1 MSESIG
7 NKEKRLE
14 DASLLDVALAAK
26 SLCMRVPSL
35 SAKADHVLKTLIM
48 YCAPTKIGEKHHQD
62 FGCFPS
68 QATLAASTS
77 LSRKSIMR
85 AVEELRELGLIAT
98 SPPNDSRKKT
108 VLNYSI
114 KVQNVLAGAN
124 RTWMHITPRCPSEG
138 HTGDKSELSDVPH
151 SPTSGPTQ
159 SHRRGIEEVLKRSI
173 EEAALNG
180 AAKEPEVNEDS
191 LDKFSKERL
200 EGMKEQTKLLLD
212 SDFKANKIRDY
223 ERAIALKSSNT
234 HQTHKE
240 DMK

>member
-1 MSESIG
+1 MSHTVH
-7 NKEKRLE
+7 
-14 DASLLDVALAAK
+14 LD
-26 SLCMRVPSL
+26 
-35 SAKADHVLKTLIM
+35 
-48 YCAPTKIGEKHHQD
+48 
-62 FGCFPS
+62 
-68 QATLAASTS
+68 
-77 LSRKSIMR
+77 
-85 AVEELRELGLIAT
+85 
-98 SPPNDSRKKT
+98 
-108 VLNYSI
+108 
-114 KVQNVLAGAN
+114 
-124 RTWMHITPRCPSEG
+124 
-138 HTGDKSELSDVPH
+138 
-151 SPTSGPTQ
+151 GPTQ
-159 SHRRGIEEVLKRSI
+159 SHRRGIEEVLKSSI